1 MLLDIAQNRP
11 REQGFDAWQA
21 SAEVKAGL
29 ARFFTA
35 DALITMR
42 QKCSKNPT
50 AFGFLELFLIF
61 EGEFCA
67 KRPFARIEKKRR
79 TTEFCRGEWRK
90 TAWNGKRS

>member
-1 MLLDIAQNRP
+1 M
-11 REQGFDAWQA
+11 
-21 SAEVKAGL
+21 KAGS
-29 ARFFTA
+29 ARFFSA

-67 KRPFARIEKKRR
+67 KRPFARIKESGVLRNFAGENGGRPLGTANDLNRR
-79 TTEFCRGEWRK
+79 
-90 TAWNGKRS
+90 